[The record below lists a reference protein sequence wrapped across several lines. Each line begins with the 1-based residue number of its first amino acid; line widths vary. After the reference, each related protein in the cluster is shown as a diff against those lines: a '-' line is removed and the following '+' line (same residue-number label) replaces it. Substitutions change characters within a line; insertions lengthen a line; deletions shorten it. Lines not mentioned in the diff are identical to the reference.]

1 MISGCQNVDS
11 TKLSI
16 DICQNEWGDHSSK
29 LETICSLLILGQY
42 PCFRYFP
49 FFPDGLNFFWVFWH
63 NIPLFGF
70 HRKKKWGG
78 FIYQHESKRSILA
91 ISPRS
96 RRYRAQRVGTE
107 TAAAVFCRSQFVY
120 RPMAAAFAHWMKLLK
135 KKQSFSILFRSDMV
149 IKWRRSDFSTHSTR
163 HPTLFRFRLPLR
175 LLLQSL
181 PFQVQTSRAHQFSPQ
196 WSSAPPMLT
205 LFQSVQVQF

>member
-49 FFPDGLNFFWVFWH
+49 FFQMVWISFECLDITYLYS
-63 NIPLFGF
+63 GF
-70 HRKKKWGG
+70 IGKKWGG

-107 TAAAVFCRSQFVY
+107 TAAAVFCRRQFVY
-120 RPMAAAFAHWMKLLK
+120 RPMAATFAHWMKLLK
-135 KKQSFSILFRSDMV
+135 KSFSFLFRSDLV
-149 IKWRRSDFSTHSTR
+149 IKWRWSDFSTHSTR